1 MQNQK
6 TVVAQAVSATMTAEA
21 TEAGRLFAQSEIN
34 AGRALEI
41 FARAVG
47 DTPTYEVWE
56 SERLAWVNG
65 YTEEKPKAK
74 GDAAYQ
80 AFKRFKDRLVDA
92 YAIEV
97 PKAQSA
103 AAEKK
108 RAEREAKQA
117 TLMQRYEAQSDDEL
131 HTLISRAYERQAK
144 NPLANDAII
153 KELKAVLTAR
163 TKGNEA
169 EAKAE
174 LKAKRDEVI
183 KAVRA
188 CSDMSRLD
196 LALEMLS
203 EENEVSFTTQ

>member
-6 TVVAQAVSATMTAEA
+6 TVIAQALAP
-21 TEAGRLFAQSEIN
+21 TESVQAGRLFAQSEIN
-34 AGRALEI
+34 AGQALDL
-41 FARAVG
+41 FARSVG
-47 DTPTYEVWE
+47 ETPTYEVWE
-56 SERLAWVNG
+56 RERLSWING

-97 PKAQSA
+97 PKATSE

-117 TLMQRYEAQSDDEL
+117 KLLERYEAQSDDEL

-144 NPLANDAII
+144 NPLASDATI
-153 KELKAVLTAR
+153 KELKTVLKTR
-163 TKGNEA
+163 TKGHEA
-169 EAKAE
+169 ETKAE

-188 CSDMSRLD
+188 CVDMERLG
-196 LALEMLS
+196 LVLEMLD
-203 EENEVSFTTQ
+203 EGNEVNFVTQ